1 MRIRSEFLALITLV
15 ALAPAAFG
23 QGAGQQAPVASAA
36 MPVVLELFTSQG
48 CSSCPAADALLKTYA
63 ERPDVIAL
71 SLSVD
76 YWDHL
81 GWKDTLASPKHAL
94 RQRAYAK
101 ALGTGNVYTPQVVID
116 GAAETIG
123 SNKALIEKAIGRT
136 SAARKSAVAL
146 VAKNDGKRVKIEIAG
161 ETSQPG
167 GEATAA
173 SGTIWL
179 AIVSPQV
186 DEKIKHGE
194 NRGRKLSYY
203 NVVRE
208 LTAVGMWA
216 GKPMTIELPADS
228 LMEAG
233 NRCAVLLQ
241 SGEGGRIVG
250 ATWMSQ

>member
-1 MRIRSEFLALITLV
+1 MRIRSEFLALL
-15 ALAPAAFG
+15 ALLALTPAAYG
-23 QGAGQQAPVASAA
+23 QGASQQAPATSAA

-63 ERPDVIAL
+63 ERPGVIAL

-81 GWKDTLASPKHAL
+81 GWKDTLANPKHAM

-101 ALGTGNVYTPQVVID
+101 ALGSGNVYTPQLVID

-123 SNKALIEKAIGRT
+123 SNKAMIEKAIGRT
-136 SAARKSAVAL
+136 SAARMSGVAVA
-146 VAKNDGKRVKIEIAG
+146 AKSDGKRVMIEIAG
-161 ETSQPG
+161 GTTEHAG
-167 GEATAA
+167 A

-194 NRGRKLSYY
+194 NRGRMLSYY

-216 GKPMTIELPADS
+216 GKPMTIELPAGS

-250 ATWMSQ
+250 AAWMSP

>member
-1 MRIRSEFLALITLV
+1 MRFRAEILTALALLALTP
-15 ALAPAAFG
+15 ALADRASSQP
-23 QGAGQQAPVASAA
+23 ASAGPVA

-48 CSSCPAADALLKTYA
+48 CSSCPAADALLKTFA
-63 ERPDVIAL
+63 ERPEVIAL

-116 GAAETIG
+116 GTAETIG
-123 SNKALIEKAIGRT
+123 SNKSHIEKAIART
-136 SAARKSAVAL
+136 AAARKHSVMVRADS
-146 VAKNDGKRVKIEIAG
+146 DGRRVTINISGAAADQDAG
-161 ETSQPG
+161 
-167 GEATAA
+167 

-179 AIVSPQV
+179 AVVSPKV
-186 DEKIKHGE
+186 DVKIKHGE
-194 NRGRKLSYY
+194 NRDRMLSYY

-216 GKPMTIELPADS
+216 GKPMKIELPAS
-228 LMEAG
+228 AVMAAG

-241 SGEGGRIVG
+241 SEDGGRIVG
-250 ATWMSQ
+250 AAWMTP